1 MNYLGGSNIRYMK
14 LNSSRWSE
22 FHITYC
28 KSITTVFYV
37 TVITKQ
43 LSLNLVS
50 ENRTV
55 RQKLIMDLYGSGMST
70 NEISDYLNHAGIKTI
85 GGKEWY
91 TRIVTGKPNS
101 ETIA

>member
-22 FHITYC
+22 FRITYC

-50 ENRTV
+50 ENRAV

-70 NEISDYLNHAGIKTI
+70 HS
-85 GGKEWY
+85 
-91 TRIVTGKPNS
+91 IVTGKQ
-101 ETIA
+101 